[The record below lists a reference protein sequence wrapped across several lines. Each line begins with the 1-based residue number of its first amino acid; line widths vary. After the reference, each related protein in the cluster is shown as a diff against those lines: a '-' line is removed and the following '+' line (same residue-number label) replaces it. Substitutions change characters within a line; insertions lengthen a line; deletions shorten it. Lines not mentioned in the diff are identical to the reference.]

1 MSILK
6 VVIPAFLILGAVG
19 CVDIVEKQDL
29 DDLSTQV
36 DKLKAQVAQKND
48 MQALLYEE
56 LVKRTNGLE
65 KKVGGGEPPHCG
77 DAESDCI
84 NYLTTNLKQTDAD
97 ITVQQMAC
105 AAYVAEKAM
114 Q

>member
-1 MSILK
+1 MRGLLIVTLLAACGGDSAK
-6 VVIPAFLILGAVG
+6 SYETYQACFDDVIKSKPMKT
-19 CVDIVEKQDL
+19 DTIVECC
-29 DDLSTQV
+29 
-36 DKLKAQVAQKND
+36 
-48 MQALLYEE
+48 
-56 LVKRTNGLE
+56 LE